1 MLKKLLLR
9 LTTLSDEK
17 LAIALGRSS
26 EEIAEWLNGEG
37 KIDSDALMKAKAL
50 ASERGVELE

>member
-37 KIDSDALMKAKAL
+37 KIDSDALMK
-50 ASERGVELE
+50 SQSTCEELISNG